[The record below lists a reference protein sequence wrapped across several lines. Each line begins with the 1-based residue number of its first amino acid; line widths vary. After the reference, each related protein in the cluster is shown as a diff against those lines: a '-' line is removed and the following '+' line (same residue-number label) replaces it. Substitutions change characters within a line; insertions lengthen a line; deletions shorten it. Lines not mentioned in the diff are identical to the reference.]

1 MKRTFRYILVCIP
14 LFFTSCGEDFLQ
26 RNPTKEV
33 TDSNFFN
40 SEAELELYSNGF
52 YSYVPGGTDL
62 MATDFTASD
71 NVEVSTYSAFL
82 AGVRTVP
89 ASGGGWT
96 WTTLRNINYFLAHY
110 RKANVSADRL
120 NYYEGLAKFFRAW
133 FYFEKIKMFGDVPWY
148 SEPLE
153 TTSEELYKGR
163 DSRVLVADSVLNDL
177 NCAIRY
183 LGVAKSP
190 TRITRWTALALKS
203 RFCLY
208 EGTYRKYHP
217 ELNLTSSAETFLT
230 ECANASWELITEGG
244 YTAYNTGKESD
255 YQDMFTATAPNSEF
269 ILARTYDKSLSM
281 VHSMNYVLLSATYY
295 GGAGMTRQ
303 MVESYLMADGSF
315 FSSVPGG
322 DKMTFVEECANR
334 DLRLYQTIRTPG
346 YTRIGS
352 SEVLLPDFDKA
363 STGYQVTKYV
373 TGTDND
379 TSNESVNAIP
389 VFRYSEVLLNYAEAR
404 AELGVLTQSDLDVSI
419 NETRARAGLPDMQLT
434 ALKVDPAMQKI
445 YPGISD
451 AAILEIRRERR
462 IELAFEGF
470 RWADLMRWRRGPLL
484 AQRFSGMYIPKMGLQ
499 DLDGDGVDDFC
510 VVKNAPDKKEE
521 GITYLILG
529 DNKLLSNG
537 TYGFI
542 LPQPYTVKT
551 FDENRDYLY
560 PIPMNE
566 LTINKNLVQNPG
578 WDY

>member
-1 MKRTFRYILVCIP
+1 MKRNLIFILVIP
-14 LFFTSCGEDFLQ
+14 LLFASCSDDFLQ
-26 RNPTKEV
+26 RNPTKSV

-40 SEAELELYSNGF
+40 SETELELYSNGF

-71 NVEVSTYSAFL
+71 NIEVSTYSAFL

-89 ASGGGWT
+89 ASGGGWS
-96 WTTLRNINYFLAHY
+96 WTMLRNINYFLAHY
-110 RKANVSADRL
+110 RKADIAVDRL
-120 NYYEGLAKFFRAW
+120 NYYEGFAKFFRAW

-163 DSRVLVADSVLNDL
+163 DSRTVVADSILVDL
-177 NCAIRY
+177 DRAIRY
-183 LGVAKSP
+183 LGTAKSP
-190 TRITRWTALALKS
+190 TRISRWTALALKS

-217 ELNLTSSAETFLT
+217 ELGLTESAERFLT
-230 ECANASWELITEGG
+230 ECVNASAELIADGG
-244 YTAYNTGKESD
+244 YSAYNMGKISD
-255 YQDMFTATAPNSEF
+255 YGDMFTATAPNAEF
-269 ILARTYDKSLSM
+269 ILARTYDKALSM
-281 VHSMNYVLLSATYY
+281 VHSMNYVLLNSTYY
-295 GGAGMTRQ
+295 AGAGMTRQ
-303 MVESYLMADGSF
+303 MVESYLMKDGTF
-315 FSSVPGG
+315 FSSRPGA
-322 DKMTFVEECANR
+322 DRMTFAEECANR
-334 DLRLYQTIRTPG
+334 DLRLAQTIRTPG
-346 YTRIGS
+346 YMRTGTS
-352 SEVLLPDFDKA
+352 KKLLPDFDKA

-373 TGTDND
+373 TGTEND
-379 TSNESVNAIP
+379 ASSESANAIP

-404 AELGVLTQSDLDVSI
+404 AELGDLTQSDLDMSI
-419 NETRARAGLPDMQLT
+419 NEIRPRAGLPDMKLED
-434 ALKVDPAMQKI
+434 LIVDPAMQKI
-445 YPGISD
+445 YPGITD

-470 RWADLMRWRRGPLL
+470 RWTDLMRWRRGPLL

-510 VVKNAPDKKEE
+510 VVKKAPDQKEN
-521 GITYLILG
+521 GITYLVLG

-537 TYGFI
+537 TSGFI

-560 PIPMNE
+560 PIPLNE
-566 LTINKNLVQNPG
+566 LTINKNLTQNPG
-578 WDY
+578 WNF